1 MVGKTLSDKKT
12 QASLKKVEKGDKH
25 LRCRRKERNYRNA
38 QKLFIFLNRN
48 YRNAR
53 NYS

>member
-38 QKLFIFLNRN
+38 QKFLIRYLFLNN
-48 YRNAR
+48 FEN
-53 NYS
+53 NFE